1 MTASLTEARLDL
13 EKALYALLLHNLR
26 LLFKVFI

>member
-13 EKALYALLLHNLR
+13 EKALYALLQNLR